1 MAKAKDLSGQK
12 FNRLTVLYRSGTD
25 PNGAAMW
32 MCLCECGNEICVRG
46 VSLRNGHTKSCG
58 CLQKEAAKEVGSS
71 IKTHGLRHTRL
82 YGIWAGMIQRCENKN
97 RKHYQNYGGRGI
109 TVCPEW
115 RNSFEKFY
123 EWSMEHGYSENLTI
137 DRIDN
142 DNGYS
147 PQNCRWV
154 TNTEQQNNTRKNLHI
169 DIEGQIVSPKE
180 ASEILGISL
189 NAVYKRNNRTRKRV
203 I

>member
-25 PNGAAMW
+25 PNGAARW
-32 MCLCECGNEICVRG
+32 MCLCECGNEVCVRG
-46 VSLRNGHTKSCG
+46 ASLRNGHTKSCG

-82 YGIWAGMIQRCENKN
+82 YGIWAGMIQRCEHKN
-97 RKHYQNYGGRGI
+97 VSPTIYLK
-109 TVCPEW
+109 E
-115 RNSFEKFY
+115 FY
-123 EWSMEHGYSENLTI
+123 EWSMSHGYSENLTI

-169 DIEGQIVSPKE
+169 DIEGQIVSPKD
-180 ASEILGISL
+180 AAEILGISL
-189 NAVYKRNNRTRKRV
+189 STVYKRNNRTRKRV
-203 I
+203 M